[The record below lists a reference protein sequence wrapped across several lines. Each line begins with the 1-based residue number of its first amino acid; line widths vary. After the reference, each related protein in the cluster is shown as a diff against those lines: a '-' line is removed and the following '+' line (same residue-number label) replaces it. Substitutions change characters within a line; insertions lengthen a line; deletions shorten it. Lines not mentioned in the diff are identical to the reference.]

1 MFYYYVKKVF
11 SLSLSLSLSFVCFA
25 FLAKVVCI
33 LYSGG
38 NNSALLLL
46 ALSFFSLFLQFFFE
60 KSNMRRVLL
69 SSSQFNSRPRLPPQS
84 LALSKTGR
92 TPCPLSST
100 ARLPV
105 TLCSTV
111 NARSRINSSLCKKSS
126 SIAKQT
132 STSPVLANR
141 CLHFGLPRTSCYVTF
156 SPSSSVFTFSSFSS
170 PSEVRRHVIFASPI
184 SPEVVN
190 FTLSFVTAI
199 VTVSPIDDKS
209 LQIL

>member
-1 MFYYYVKKVF
+1 MCYDVRFINVLLVCKKVF
-11 SLSLSLSLSFVCFA
+11 LSISLSLSFVCFA
-25 FLAKVVCI
+25 FLAKVVRI

-141 CLHFGLPRTSCYVTF
+141 CLHFGLPRTSCYALSRRLLPF
-156 SPSSSVFTFSSFSS
+156 SLSLPSCLLFFHPQRDIQSK
-170 PSEVRRHVIFASPI
+170 ASLLFW
-184 SPEVVN
+184 E
-190 FTLSFVTAI
+190 AR
-199 VTVSPIDDKS
+199 
-209 LQIL
+209 